1 MGCTSSYGASGPDA
15 VPYETEK
22 MAKQPDWIRV
32 GCGDIAY
39 YCEEKNAT
47 YGGKDG
53 CTPDVCPDI
62 SNHASFMT
70 DVLKKDAGLYD

>member
-1 MGCTSSYGASGPDA
+1 MGCTSSSGASGPDA

-22 MAKQPDWIRV
+22 MSKQPDWIRV

-53 CTPDVCPDI
+53 STPD
-62 SNHASFMT
+62 
-70 DVLKKDAGLYD
+70 